1 MADKPRLRSG
11 AKLKLDSLSQRWM
24 LVGPE
29 RALTL
34 SETAHALVEL
44 CDGTRTESDI
54 ADALAA
60 RFAAPKQ
67 KIVGDVE
74 HLLEQLRA
82 RCLVEDV

>member
-1 MADKPRLRSG
+1 MGDKPRLRSG

-24 LVGPE
+24 LIGPE

-34 SETAHALVEL
+34 SETAHAIVEL

-60 RFAAPKQ
+60 RFDAPKK
-67 KIVGDVE
+67 KILTDVGQ
-74 HLLEQLRA
+74 LLERLRA